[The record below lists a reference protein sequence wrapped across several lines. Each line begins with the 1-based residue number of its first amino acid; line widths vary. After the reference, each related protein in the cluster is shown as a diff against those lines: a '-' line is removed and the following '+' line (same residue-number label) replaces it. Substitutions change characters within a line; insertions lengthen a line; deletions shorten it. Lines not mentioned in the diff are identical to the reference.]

1 MVGLVWPKSPGVKFL
16 VIVFC
21 HWLMSLCK
29 EVLIF
34 KKLLK
39 IKIIGTSW
47 VLSTSSLCFAGECWS
62 LSALGT
68 SFEVC
73 WDRLRINAAGPITQ
87 RSLHAGQALAS
98 WCLSLCM
105 CVAVCPSHKHMHTDT
120 AMLDLNTQKAGHTSR
135 VQETPFFFF
144 IDFYQSIVAL
154 QYYISFR
161 CPAKWISYK
170 NTCCY

>member
-47 VLSTSSLCFAGECWS
+47 VLSTSSLCFAGEFWS

-105 CVAVCPSHKHMHTDT
+105 CVAVCPSHKHMHTHAHRYCNAWLEYT
-120 AMLDLNTQKAGHTSR
+120 KSWAHLQSPGNSL
-135 VQETPFFFF
+135 FL
-144 IDFYQSIVAL
+144 FYWFLSEYSCFTIL
-154 QYYISFR
+154 Y
-161 CPAKWISYK
+161 
-170 NTCCY
+170 